1 MKLTIPID
9 AVPQKRADTQKGSK
23 RRFDPAKSRKFKHDF
38 AILVKSL
45 ANSAFFS
52 GELKVELH
60 IFRNFSRKSHAW
72 FGDIDNLV
80 KSIFDAL
87 KGVLWIDDRQ
97 VVDLHVTK
105 NLSTTPRV
113 ELTIEEVLQ

>member
-1 MKLTIPID
+1 MVKLTIPID
-9 AVPQKRADTQKGSK
+9 AVPQERPRVYNRVAV
-23 RRFDPAKSRKFKHDF
+23 DPPKSRKFKHDF

-45 ANSAFFS
+45 ANSAFYS

-60 IFRNFSRKSHAW
+60 IFRNFNRKSHAW

-87 KGVLWIDDRQ
+87 TGVLWKDDRQ

-105 NLSTTPRV
+105 NLSTTPYV
-113 ELTIEEVLQ
+113 ELAIEEVL